1 VKRTLPGGT
10 RTSSDLEL
18 ILREAERVVSPSAE
32 ERERLERVLGE
43 ALRRVKES
51 VKRLN
56 LDAEVVAVGSSVR
69 DTWLP
74 NNNELDIF
82 VLFPKGIGDKEV
94 LGGLIIDIAKDAF
107 GEYEQ
112 NYAEHP
118 YVRVRYSDFEIDLV
132 PAFKILPG
140 ERIVS
145 AVDRTPLHNSYV
157 KEKLKRPNDVRL
169 LKAFLKSIDA
179 YGAEERVGGFSGYV
193 CELLIINYGSFL
205 KTIEEASKWGPRV
218 YIDIEHHLTE
228 EYAFS
233 AFNGP
238 LILIDPTD
246 PRRNAAAALTET
258 QFNRFKVAARA
269 FLKNPDIEFFTRGL
283 GGEKGRVSAKQ
294 IEEQLSERRTRVLI
308 IEISDLD
315 LPRELLW
322 SQAKRMARLLEEELK
337 ANGFDPLWVSGWTDE
352 RNKIFVAMELPSLTL
367 PTIERRQG
375 PPVGSKEEINFL
387 KSYLNSGF
395 GGPFIEGDRWY
406 VYRRRR
412 HSDVINLINELMNLK
427 VPTLLRGA
435 RFKTLTDRE
444 LLILDRDVL
453 RWIYKEMRREEF
465 FIRHLVG

>member
-1 VKRTLPGGT
+1 LPGDM

-18 ILREAERVVSPSAE
+18 ILREAERIVSPSE
-32 ERERLERVLGE
+32 EEKRKLMRVLEE
-43 ALRRVKES
+43 ALRRVEES

-56 LDAEVVAVGSSVR
+56 LNAEVVAVGSSVR

-82 VLFPKGIGDKEV
+82 VLFPKGVGDKGV
-94 LGGLIIDIAKDAF
+94 LGSLIVDIAKDAF

-140 ERIVS
+140 ERIIS

-157 KEKLKRPNDVRL
+157 REKLKRPNDVRL

-179 YGAEERVGGFSGYV
+179 YGAEEKVGGFSGYV

-205 KTIEEASKWGPRV
+205 ETLEEASKWGSRV

-228 EYAFS
+228 EYALS
-233 AFNGP
+233 AFSGP

-269 FLKNPDIEFFTRGL
+269 FLTKPDIEFFTRGL
-283 GGEKGRVSAKQ
+283 ERVKERVSVKQ
-294 IEEQLSERRTRVLI
+294 IEEQLSERKTRILV

-315 LPRELLW
+315 LSRELLW
-322 SQAKRMARLLEEELK
+322 SQAKRMSRLLEEELK
-337 ANGFDPLWVSGWTDE
+337 ANGFEPLWVSGWTDE
-352 RNKIFVAMELPSLTL
+352 RDEIFVAMELPSLNL
-367 PTIERRQG
+367 PIIERRQG
-375 PPVGSKEEINFL
+375 PPVGSKEEMNFL
-387 KSYLNSGF
+387 RSYLNSGF

-406 VYRRRR
+406 VYRKRR
-412 HSDVINLINELMNLK
+412 HSDVINLINELICLK
-427 VPTLLRGA
+427 APTILRGSK
-435 RFKTLTDRE
+435 FKILTDRE
-444 LLILDRDVL
+444 LLILDRDAL
-453 RWIYKEMRREEF
+453 GWIYKEMRKEEF
-465 FIRHLVG
+465 FIRYLVG

>member
-1 VKRTLPGGT
+1 M
-10 RTSSDLEL
+10 RTSSDIEL
-18 ILREAERVVSPSAE
+18 ILREAERIVSPSEE
-32 ERERLERVLGE
+32 ERRKLERVLEE
-43 ALRRVKES
+43 ALRRVEES

-56 LDAEVVAVGSSVR
+56 LNAEVVAVGSSVR

-74 NNNELDIF
+74 KNNELDIF
-82 VLFPKGIGDKEV
+82 VLFPKGVGDKEV
-94 LGGLIIDIAKDAF
+94 LGSLIVDIAEDAF

-132 PAFKILPG
+132 PAFKIMPG
-140 ERIVS
+140 ERIIS

-157 KEKLKRPNDVRL
+157 REKLKRPNDVRL

-179 YGAEERVGGFSGYV
+179 YGAEEKVGGFSGYV
-193 CELLIINYGSFL
+193 CELLIINYGNFL
-205 KTIEEASKWGPRV
+205 KTIEEASKWGSRV
-218 YIDIEHHLTE
+218 YIDIERHLTE

-233 AFNGP
+233 AFSGP

-269 FLKNPDIEFFTRGL
+269 FLNNPDMEFFTRGL
-283 GGEKGRVSAKQ
+283 ERVKERVSAKR
-294 IEEQLSERRTRVLI
+294 IEEQLSERKTRILI

-315 LPRELLW
+315 LSRELLW
-322 SQAKRMARLLEEELK
+322 SQAKRMARLLEEELES
-337 ANGFDPLWVSGWTDE
+337 NGFDPLWVSGWTDE
-352 RNKIFVAMELPSLTL
+352 RSKIFVAMELPSLSL
-367 PTIERRQG
+367 PIVERRQG

-387 KSYLNSGF
+387 RSYLNSGF

-406 VYRRRR
+406 VYRKRR
-412 HSDVINLINELMNLK
+412 HSDAAHLINELISLK
-427 VPTLLRGA
+427 APTILRGA
-435 RFKTLTDRE
+435 KFKILTDRE

-453 RWIYKEMRREEF
+453 GWVYKEMRKEEF
-465 FIRHLVG
+465 FIRYLVG